1 MRLALLIY
9 YCSTLIWIFPPVR
22 QYRGNYFYF
31 FLILAL
37 SDVITLISH
46 LFFPFSALDI
56 YVFIS
61 YFLLLSLYSAGA
73 LRKGLPIV
81 TGGLLVLLLI
91 VYFRL
96 ILPEWII
103 VLIHLAILY
112 IFLKTAIL
120 LFINSGE
127 INVFH
132 FLLFSYELTV
142 VFKFIF
148 LILEQDS
155 GYLYYCLTTGLEV
168 VFGAAFIVFRDYNR
182 KTPVP
187 LKIKEDI

>member
-1 MRLALLIY
+1 M
-9 YCSTLIWIFPPVR
+9 
-22 QYRGNYFYF
+22 
-31 FLILAL
+31 
-37 SDVITLISH
+37 
-46 LFFPFSALDI
+46 
-56 YVFIS
+56 
-61 YFLLLSLYSAGA
+61 
-73 LRKGLPIV
+73 
-81 TGGLLVLLLI
+81 LI